1 MLVYPVCDNESG
13 KYASV
18 ENYKDAVWSKKA
30 NKTMW
35 KTYLKQGTKNI
46 AYVVPIKSDL
56 RNLPPAYIE
65 PQEIDILRDEVVAYA
80 DKLKAVGVAVEVN
93 KIPGSYLLIFYTN
106 IVGLNPAS
114 CATLFLV
121 ARILDGLN
129 EFGLSTA
136 VADEGFFLAVGGRDG
151 GTAIWENCFGYAVI
165 LRFLDGTTY
174 HLI

>member
-65 PQEIDILRDEVVAYA
+65 PQEIDILRDEAVAYA
-80 DKLKAVGVAVEVN
+80 DKLKAAGVAVEMN
-93 KIPGSYLLIFYTN
+93 KIPGSYHGFD
-106 IVGLNPAS
+106 S
-114 CATLFLV
+114 DFKSSLV
-121 ARILDGLN
+121 KRVY
-129 EFGLSTA
+129 EK
-136 VADEGFFLAVGGRDG
+136 R
-151 GTAIWENCFGYAVI
+151 YQVI
-165 LRFLDGTTY
+165 KRMLV
-174 HLI
+174 